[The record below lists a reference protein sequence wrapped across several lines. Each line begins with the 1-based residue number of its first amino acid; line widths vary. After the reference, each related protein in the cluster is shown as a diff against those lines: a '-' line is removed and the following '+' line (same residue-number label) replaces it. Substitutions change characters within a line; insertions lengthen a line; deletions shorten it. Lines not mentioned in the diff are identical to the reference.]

1 VVDLVA
7 YRAWKENVNIA
18 LQPTPDAPTAMVWCL
33 TKTTCAGDLH
43 SKLPRPQNDT
53 NDTNDHAAGAGAPVA
68 VIRTGISH
76 MIDAATIGGDVIEV
90 ETLTRAEVMI
100 DAGYERLLLLMYRT
114 LYFSLCKTSR
124 GGVCHI
130 ETDVKSRITFLL
142 ALRIVLF
149 LGYAENSHRLCLP
162 KGGRERRFAPQ
173 QPH

>member
-1 VVDLVA
+1 
-7 YRAWKENVNIA
+7 
-18 LQPTPDAPTAMVWCL
+18 M
-33 TKTTCAGDLH
+33 
-43 SKLPRPQNDT
+43 
-53 NDTNDHAAGAGAPVA
+53 
-68 VIRTGISH
+68 IRTGISH